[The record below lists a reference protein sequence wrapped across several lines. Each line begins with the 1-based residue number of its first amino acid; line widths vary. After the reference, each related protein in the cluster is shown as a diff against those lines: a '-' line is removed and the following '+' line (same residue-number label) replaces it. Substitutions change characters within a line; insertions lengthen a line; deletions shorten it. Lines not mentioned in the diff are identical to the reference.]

1 LIGSTPVSSDHCAT
15 SAPAAPRFGNKICHN
30 RTRALQ
36 LKSGRF
42 NGSPSAICWT
52 AFGAGF
58 AGCRSRLA
66 RALPGGRKHANIYAQ
81 FGFSLGIPF
90 KIGELVVH
98 PNFVVS
104 GLILVLALSSVS
116 TVQGQVTMDAS
127 KITCDQFVHSKVAPT
142 RTVAAWLSGFY
153 NGKRDNRVIDLQSF
167 EANLSK
173 LENFC
178 YEEKN
183 YKLPVMQAVEKVIG
197 RGK

>member
-1 LIGSTPVSSDHCAT
+1 LPTSKDLPSSKTDIRELKTLARGKTPAGKHSREPKGPLV
-15 SAPAAPRFGNKICHN
+15 
-30 RTRALQ
+30 
-36 LKSGRF
+36 GR
-42 NGSPSAICWT
+42 
-52 AFGAGF
+52 
-58 AGCRSRLA
+58 RLA
-66 RALPGGRKHANIYAQ
+66 WEFPLPGGQKHANIYAQ

-90 KIGELVVH
+90 KLGELVVH

-116 TVQGQVTMDAS
+116 TVQAQVTMDAS
-127 KITCDQFVHSKVAPT
+127 NIKITCDQFVHSKVAPT

>member
-1 LIGSTPVSSDHCAT
+1 
-15 SAPAAPRFGNKICHN
+15 
-30 RTRALQ
+30 
-36 LKSGRF
+36 
-42 NGSPSAICWT
+42 
-52 AFGAGF
+52 
-58 AGCRSRLA
+58 
-66 RALPGGRKHANIYAQ
+66 
-81 FGFSLGIPF
+81 
-90 KIGELVVH
+90 VH

-116 TVQGQVTMDAS
+116 TVQAQVTMDAS
-127 KITCDQFVHSKVAPT
+127 NIKITCDQFVHSKVAPT

>member
-1 LIGSTPVSSDHCAT
+1 MHS
-15 SAPAAPRFGNKICHN
+15 
-30 RTRALQ
+30 
-36 LKSGRF
+36 
-42 NGSPSAICWT
+42 
-52 AFGAGF
+52 
-58 AGCRSRLA
+58 
-66 RALPGGRKHANIYAQ
+66 
-81 FGFSLGIPF
+81 
-90 KIGELVVH
+90 
-98 PNFVVS
+98 NFVLS

-116 TVQGQVTMDAS
+116 TVQAQVTVDAS

-153 NGKRDNRVIDLQSF
+153 SGKRDNRVIDLQNF

-183 YKLPVMQAVEKVIG
+183 YKLPVMQAIEKVIG